1 MYLFSEKTLSDDYSV
16 WWCGSLT
23 YLRTSNIF
31 NQRDDYTSSDI
42 IQIKEVS
49 FYHIHII
56 YRNYSQCAV
65 YQSSLIQN

>member
-42 IQIKEVS
+42 IKIKEVLS
-49 FYHIHII
+49 II
-56 YRNYSQCAV
+56 FISYIEIILNA
-65 YQSSLIQN
+65 LFTNLP

>member
-42 IQIKEVS
+42 IKIKEVLS
-49 FYHIHII
+49 II
-56 YRNYSQCAV
+56 FISYIEIIRNA
-65 YQSSLIQN
+65 LFTNLP

>member
-42 IQIKEVS
+42 IKIKEVL
-49 FYHIHII
+49 FII
-56 YRNYSQCAV
+56 FISYIEIILNA
-65 YQSSLIQN
+65 LFTNLP

>member
-31 NQRDDYTSSDI
+31 NQIDDYTSSDI
-42 IQIKEVS
+42 IKIKEVLS
-49 FYHIHII
+49 II
-56 YRNYSQCAV
+56 FISYIEIIRNA
-65 YQSSLIQN
+65 LFTNLP